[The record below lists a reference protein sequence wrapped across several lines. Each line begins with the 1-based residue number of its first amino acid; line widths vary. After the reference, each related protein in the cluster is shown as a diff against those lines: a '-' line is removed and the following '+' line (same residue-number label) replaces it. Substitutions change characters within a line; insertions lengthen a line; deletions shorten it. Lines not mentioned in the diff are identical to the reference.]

1 MSASARIVR
10 DRARAEAPAST
21 GNIASG
27 FDLLGFAVGGW
38 GDRVTIEVVDEP
50 GVSVVAITGIVTTLP
65 LDPERN
71 TAARAVAAM
80 RTALGLTE
88 GFRLTIEK
96 GIPLGSGLGGS
107 AASASAAVTAL
118 NGLLEQP
125 LSPAALYPYALEG
138 EFASSGARHGDN
150 VGPQLLGGIAMS
162 TPERCLS
169 LPVPAGIHAV
179 VVHPDFV
186 LETRRAREVLA
197 EPYPLKTVIGQ
208 TAALGQLIAG
218 LYRNEDAL
226 IAEGLRDVLVEP
238 RRAPLI
244 PGFVEAKTAA
254 LAAGALG
261 ASISGA
267 GPTVFAWVRGAERS
281 EAVAAGIADALGRH
295 ARTTTR
301 ILELAAVP
309 GARLL
314 PAG

>member
-1 MSASARIVR
+1 MSATVRVVR

-38 GDRVTIEVVDEP
+38 GDVVGIEVVDEP
-50 GVSVVAITGIVTTLP
+50 GVSVAAITGTVTTLP
-65 LDPERN
+65 LDAERN
-71 TAARAVAAM
+71 TAARAVASM

-88 GFRLTIEK
+88 GFRLTIHK

-118 NGLLEQP
+118 NSLLDAP
-125 LSPAALYPYALEG
+125 LSPAALYPYALDG

-162 TPERCLS
+162 TAERCLS
-169 LPVPAGIHAV
+169 LPVPAGIYAV

-197 EPYPLKTVIGQ
+197 EPYALKTVIGQ
-208 TAALGQLIAG
+208 TASLGQLIAG
-218 LYRNEDAL
+218 LYRDEDAL
-226 IAEGLRDVLVEP
+226 IIEGLRDVLVEP

-244 PGFVEAKTAA
+244 PGFAEAKAAA

-267 GPTVFAWVRGAERS
+267 GPTVFAWVRGAERTES
-281 EAVAAGIADALGRH
+281 VAAGIAAALGRH
-295 ARTTTR
+295 ARTSTR
-301 ILELAAVP
+301 IVELAKVG

-314 PAG
+314 PD